1 MSIGRMGFAT
11 KNDQSDDLSQ
21 VERFSLDSFYMDTK
35 SEPLTDEQAKT
46 YMDFGA
52 KLAMVSFKDDA
63 EIMSFK
69 NDFSAALGFLDK
81 LDEVDVKGVE
91 PLGNVLEIYGGNQH
105 NLRSEADFLRTDD
118 DQTHGIDFKSEL
130 NKMNKHMKGNYIEL
144 NIPKNF
150 NPDSE

>member
-1 MSIGRMGFAT
+1 
-11 KNDQSDDLSQ
+11 
-21 VERFSLDSFYMDTK
+21 MDTK
-35 SEPLTDEQAKT
+35 TEPLTNEEAKK

-52 KLAMVSFKDDA
+52 KLAMVTFKDDA
-63 EIMSFK
+63 EMMSFK

-105 NLRSEADFLRTDD
+105 NLRNADDFERKDD
-118 DQTHGIDFKSEL
+118 DQTQEVDFKTEL
-130 NKMNKHMKGNYIEL
+130 HKMNRHMDGNYVVL
-144 NIPKNF
+144 NRPGNF